1 MRGNAANAFANSSDC
16 ASRLICATTPRI
28 DEGFYPDIAVSLLVY
43 VFFLENKGRN
53 WLDDADVMDVR

>member
-1 MRGNAANAFANSSDC
+1 V
-16 ASRLICATTPRI
+16 
-28 DEGFYPDIAVSLLVY
+28 IAVSLLVY